1 MTTQSLK
8 KFKFIEVSK
17 LSSVCGAE
25 IVCGDLRKID
35 DLIAAEI
42 REAWLEHLVVV
53 IRNQRLNKEDL
64 VTIGGYFGNFQYSNP
79 LSSPLVT
86 SGKVPSQGGK
96 FTDFPEITVVSNI
109 VEKNVALGGLGDG
122 DVVWHTDMSSFD
134 EPPNQT
140 ILYAIEVPSAGGD
153 TYFCNMYEALNTLPK
168 DTYKRIKNLNL
179 KHDLLI
185 VAAGHLRRV
194 LAHLANL
201 EPEESPGAIH
211 PLIRTHPETKKD
223 CLYLG
228 RRSNAYLTGMPRGQS
243 DEILQALWDHSTNQN
258 LSWCHEWKQGDLIM
272 WDNRCVMHRRDSFD
286 PEERRLMHRV
296 VIKGSQPY
304 LQT

>member
-179 KHDLLI
+179 KYNINDMI
-185 VAAGHLRRV
+185 
-194 LAHLANL
+194 
-201 EPEESPGAIH
+201 
-211 PLIRTHPETKKD
+211 KD
-223 CLYLG
+223 DVIFC
-228 RRSNAYLTGMPRGQS
+228 ATGVT
-243 DEILQALWDHSTNQN
+243 D
-258 LSWCHEWKQGDLIM
+258 GDLVKGIKELG
-272 WDNRCVMHRRDSFD
+272 DFFIAETFVLHESSRCKKISKNK
-286 PEERRLMHRV
+286 
-296 VIKGSQPY
+296 IKK
-304 LQT
+304 